1 MFSDT
6 HCKLIE
12 MIIKEEDIKEKV
24 IQHIDFEEWANQIE
38 RKRMIRDTV
47 YNKRWKRKNN
57 HYDSLKYDELGR

>member
-38 RKRMIRDTV
+38 RRRMIRDTV
-47 YNKRWKRKNN
+47 YNKRWKRKKNY
-57 HYDSLKYDELGR
+57 YDSLKYDELGR